1 MAPFP
6 LFLLLVGSRGGLLG
20 YGSDAPVT
28 EDDDGARSGAGS
40 GGPPPPP
47 AASHGAAASSGA
59 AATDDDDDAD
69 AKPHKRRSFTDPIA
83 RSSAIDGAPAI
94 ADSASQN
101 RARLQLFDAL
111 FHTDSAKAQA
121 AKAAKQHPVTNSPAA
136 TFHTAVTWSTP
147 KAFCATFSL
156 AVPPG
161 SNGSA
166 GSGEPSAFTAKFR
179 RSWAPQGATHVL
191 RLLRTRFFDGNR
203 IFRYV
208 PGFVAQWGINGA
220 PALEKRW
227 SHWFLADDPPGLH
240 RNEEGTI
247 AFASATKNGRSTQLF
262 VNLGDNAATLDAQ
275 GFAPVGSIVRGL
287 PALREALVR
296 PQAVAEVDSGGAG
309 AVAAAPSKMPDQARM
324 MREGDA
330 YLDKHFPGLPIIS
343 TARMVPCPEE

>member
-6 LFLLLVGSRGGLLG
+6 LFLLLMGSQAGLLG

-28 EDDDGARSGAGS
+28 EDDDGARSAGS
-40 GGPPPPP
+40 D
-47 AASHGAAASSGA
+47 GAAARSGA

-69 AKPHKRRSFTDPIA
+69 AKPHKRRSFTDPVVHG
-83 RSSAIDGAPAI
+83 SAIDGAPAI

-111 FHTDSAKAQA
+111 FHTASAKAQA
-121 AKAAKQHPVTNSPAA
+121 AKAAKLHPVTNSPAA

-147 KAFCATFSL
+147 KAFCTTFSL

-161 SNGSA
+161 SNGSNGA
-166 GSGEPSAFTAKFR
+166 GDSSSPVGSSFTAKFR
-179 RSWAPQGATHVL
+179 RSWAPQGVTHVL

-227 SHWFLADDPPGLH
+227 SHWFLADDPAHLH

-287 PALREALVR
+287 PALREALAR
-296 PQAVAEVDSGGAG
+296 PQAVAEVDSGGGG

-330 YLDKHFPGLPIIS
+330 YLDKYFPGLPTIS